1 MPVAGTAILDC
12 MARERI
18 LVVEDDTNIREL
30 VASNLKS
37 AGYRV
42 SATASGNEAL
52 GMLSDD
58 HHDLAIL
65 DIMLPDMSGTE
76 ICRRIRENERLKAMP
91 VIFLTART
99 EEHDRIYG
107 FSMGADDYIVKG
119 GNLSMRE
126 VVARVQAILRRTTG
140 SISGDTED
148 VNDLKIDLDRRQV
161 SVSGTPVTLTY
172 KQFEVLRTLIVAKGR
187 VVERMQLLEDVWGM
201 DSTSGPR
208 SVDVAITRLREKLG
222 AYATCV
228 RTVTGV
234 GYQWNPDSLREE
246 AP

>member
-1 MPVAGTAILDC
+1 

-18 LVVEDDTNIREL
+18 LVVEDNVAIREL
-30 VASNLKS
+30 VTDNLKG

-42 SATASGNEAL
+42 SATGSGAEAM
-52 GMLSDD
+52 GILSDD

-65 DIMLPDMSGTE
+65 DIMLPDMPGTE
-76 ICRRIRENERLKAMP
+76 ICRRIRDSERLRAMP
-91 VIFLTART
+91 VIFLTARV

-107 FSMGADDYIVKG
+107 FSMGADDYIAKG
-119 GNLSMRE
+119 GEFSVRE
-126 VVARVQAILRRTTG
+126 LIARVQAILRRTTG
-140 SISGDTED
+140 SISGNTED
-148 VNDLKIDLDRRQV
+148 VGELKVDLDRRLV
-161 SVSGTPVTLTY
+161 SIAETTVTLTY

-222 AYATCV
+222 RYSTCV
-228 RTVTGV
+228 KTVTGV
-234 GYQWNPDSLREE
+234 GYQWSPDALKDES
-246 AP
+246 A

>member
-1 MPVAGTAILDC
+1 

-140 SISGDTED
+140 SISGDTEE
-148 VNDLKIDLDRRQV
+148 VNDLRIDLDRRQV
-161 SVSGTPVTLTY
+161 SVAGNPVTLTY

-222 AYATCV
+222 AYSTCV

-234 GYQWNPDSLREE
+234 GYQWNPEAMREE
-246 AP
+246 SA